1 MKRLPMSVQIVAGL
15 LVLEGLW
22 AIVRSVIQWN
32 HRQPGMLDVPVDAM
46 NLFIGVGLFRRS
58 ARWRSFAVGW
68 LWLGIVFAAG
78 CLALVV
84 FSGRSSSDIVLA
96 GYFAGFCV
104 FSLYALFVLTRP
116 HVMECFGNGMGGQL
130 SASVSGQS
138 SRVKQR

>member
-1 MKRLPMSVQIVAGL
+1 MKRLPMSVQIVSGL
-15 LVLEGLW
+15 
-22 AIVRSVIQWN
+22 
-32 HRQPGMLDVPVDAM
+32 M

-58 ARWRSFAVGW
+58 ARWHSFAVGW

-78 CLALVV
+78 CLTLVV
-84 FSGRSSSDIVLA
+84 FSGRSSSDIVLG

-104 FSLYALFVLTRP
+104 LSLYAVFVLTRP

-130 SASVSGQS
+130 SASVSGRS

>member
-68 LWLGIVFAAG
+68 LCLGLYLRPG
-78 CLALVV
+78 CLTLVV
-84 FSGRSSSDIVLA
+84 FSGRSSSDIVLGA
-96 GYFAGFCV
+96 YFAGFCV
-104 FSLYALFVLTRP
+104 FSLYAVFVLTRS
-116 HVMECFGNGMGGQL
+116 HVMECFGSSMGF
-130 SASVSGQS
+130 
-138 SRVKQR
+138 RH